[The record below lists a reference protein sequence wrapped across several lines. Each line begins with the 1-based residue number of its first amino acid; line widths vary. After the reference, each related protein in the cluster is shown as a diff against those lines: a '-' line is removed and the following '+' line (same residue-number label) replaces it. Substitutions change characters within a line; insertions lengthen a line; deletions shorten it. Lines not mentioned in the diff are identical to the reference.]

1 MTELENKALRHSLE
15 LLKDFSYGNI
25 YSGLNELL
33 KKFGITEQ
41 QDRDSFR
48 NNFAYLLDRETEK
61 VNAAKEWITTVINNK

>member
-25 YSGLNELL
+25 YSGLDELL

-41 QDRDSFR
+41 QDRIVLETI
-48 NNFAYLLDRETEK
+48 LL
-61 VNAAKEWITTVINNK
+61 IC